1 MKKTDFYVRDQNNP
15 GAVLNTDN
23 RALDAYKKQKAK
35 MKRDNETTEEI
46 NNLKTE
52 VSDIKSMLHLILER
66 LK

>member
-1 MKKTDFYVRDQNNP
+1 MKKIDSFVRDQNNP

-35 MKRDNETTEEI
+35 MKRDNETAAEI

>member
-1 MKKTDFYVRDQNNP
+1 MKINDSYVRDQNS
-15 GAVLNTDN
+15 GAVLNIDN
-23 RALDAYKKQKAK
+23 GALNAYKKQKAK
-35 MKRDNETTEEI
+35 MKRDNETAAEI